1 MQAHL
6 LSTECSEAEKK
17 IKDASEQEE
26 ALKRIAA
33 ENRAKHLE
41 AVKEVEE
48 VKQFSSHMQEALE
61 RQKAELAGKVS
72 FEKSEIIDAYFLN
85 SNWWRRY
92 SKDEIEYATDNF
104 SEAKKIG
111 EGSCGSVYKCTLDH
125 TPVAVKVLLQNAQDK
140 KEQFLREVNFN
151 HEMHI
156 NYQLEVINKTRFIFC
171 R

>member
-17 IKDASEQEE
+17 VEDASEKEE

-33 ENRAKHLE
+33 EERAEHLE

-48 VKQFSSHMQEALE
+48 VKQFSSHMHEALE
-61 RQKAELAGKVS
+61 IQKAKELAGKVS

-85 SNWWRRY
+85 SNWCRRY

-151 HEMHI
+151 HETHI
-156 NYQLEVINKTRFIFC
+156 NS
-171 R
+171 